1 VSIPI
6 GYVEEEEE
14 EEAEYW
20 PLSIRYEVIEFIL
33 RKYGALQAKDIAR
46 ILGCKM
52 YLVQNVLKQL
62 EHHGKVKRARIGK
75 SYVYSPR
82 EEHHGFMYY

>member
-1 VSIPI
+1 MSIPI